1 MCMPQHATLQALG
14 SVHLLT
20 LTTIETKYLSN
31 QLFKVR
37 LTGKFAVTRTIT
49 INSER
54 YTHK

>member
-1 MCMPQHATLQALG
+1 MPQHATLQALG